1 MLVNAREWR
10 NNASWSGVA
19 YTTSGSKAWSNA
31 RWRGRS
37 LTFKTRWRMCFSGFR
52 TSHSPSF
59 VFMKTFSLFF
69 FFFDRQNTYS
79 CKSDLFANFSA
90 VYIFPCT
97 LNGDI
102 PQFLLQLA
110 VADDVG
116 HLILFECAS
125 LSWAFLLLHFLFYF
139 FHSAFP
145 LSFCF
150 YPVLGWE
157 WW

>member
-1 MLVNAREWR
+1 MAGKVPSIQNKMAD
-10 NNASWSGVA
+10 V
-19 YTTSGSKAWSNA
+19 
-31 RWRGRS
+31 
-37 LTFKTRWRMCFSGFR
+37 FFPGFR
-52 TSHSPSF
+52 TSRSTIICFHANFSSF
-59 VFMKTFSLFF
+59 FFFF

-102 PQFLLQLA
+102 PSFLLQSA

-125 LSWAFLLLHFLFYF
+125 LS
-139 FHSAFP
+139 
-145 LSFCF
+145 
-150 YPVLGWE
+150 
-157 WW
+157 